1 MNVPLSAQRGLS
13 LIELVIAIVV
23 IGIAVTGIVAA
34 FSKVSSSSV
43 DPMLQEQAIAI
54 AEAYLEEISLRP
66 FVDPDTATVCPAPE
80 AARSLYDNICD
91 YNGLSDVGARDQ
103 TGTAIA
109 SLSQFTVTVAVVN
122 AALNGVPAAD
132 SLRIDVRVNHSSG
145 HGVSTYLSGYRTR
158 E

>member
-23 IGIAVTGIVAA
+23 IGVAVTGIVAA
-34 FSKVSSSSV
+34 FSRVSSTSV

-109 SLSQFTVTVAVVN
+109 ELGGYNVAVSVTNANLNGNAAKRSAVTVSYDGDPDFIFPLTAYR
-122 AALNGVPAAD
+122 LN
-132 SLRIDVRVNHSSG
+132 
-145 HGVSTYLSGYRTR
+145 
-158 E
+158 